1 MLPIKKEC
9 TIQHFR
15 LLCVCLILGLQ
26 VTVKTAHAP
35 ACWSSQTMD
44 QQLRT
49 LHFTLLTTLIHYT
62 LQLCKK
68 LRCNCI
74 HWILVSMNCTM
85 MELFQTYYMIMKYF
99 RLFGVAGFCL
109 LVIVFPPYG
118 VVLLSAC
125 WILPWR
131 VFRVFVVPVEY
142 LLRDCVCICSVV

>member
-1 MLPIKKEC
+1 MLSIKKER
-9 TIQHFR
+9 TIQYFC
-15 LLCVCLILGLQ
+15 LLCVCHILGLQ
-26 VTVKTAHAP
+26 VAVKTAHVP

-49 LHFTLLTTLIHYT
+49 LRFTLLTTLIHYT
-62 LQLCKK
+62 PQLCKK
-68 LRCNCI
+68 LRRNCI
-74 HWILVSMNCTM
+74 CWILVSMNCTM

-99 RLFGVAGFCL
+99 RLCCVAGFCL

-125 WILPWR
+125 WMLPWR

-142 LLRDCVCICSVV
+142 LHRDCVCICSVV